1 MLKVH
6 HKSFTVVYWRA
17 MPGIL
22 TDSSIR
28 QAVEAGDIQISPWNP
43 EQVNPASYDVTLG
56 DEVAVYDEWVHCY
69 EREKTTYEDG
79 RNFCIR
85 EAAIDVKREPTVRKF
100 KMVPNYGWLL
110 KPGIGYLMATAER
123 ISTLS
128 YVPVLDG
135 KSSIG
140 RLFLKIHE
148 TAGYGD
154 PGFDGQ
160 YTLEV
165 TVVHPLRIYPGMRI
179 GQIRFHTLEGAV
191 ERPYVWT
198 GHYQGE
204 KAYGPV
210 GSQAFK
216 QFLK

>member
-1 MLKVH
+1 
-6 HKSFTVVYWRA
+6 

-22 TDSSIR
+22 SDTAIR
-28 QAVEAGDIQISPWNP
+28 TSVEAGVIKITPWNP

-56 DEVAVYDEWVHCY
+56 DEVAVYEDWVLCY
-69 EREKTTYEDG
+69 ERERTTIEDG

-85 EAAIDVKREPTVRKF
+85 EAILDVKREPTVRKF
-100 KMVPNYGWLL
+100 KMMPTYGWLL

-179 GQIRFHTLEGAV
+179 GQIRFHTLEG
-191 ERPYVWT
+191 EIGRPYTHT

>member
-1 MLKVH
+1 
-6 HKSFTVVYWRA
+6 

-22 TDSSIR
+22 SDTAIR
-28 QAVEAGDIQISPWNP
+28 TSVEAGVIKITPWNP

-56 DEVAVYDEWVHCY
+56 DEVGVYEDWVHCY
-69 EREKTTYEDG
+69 EREKTAHEDG
-79 RNFCIR
+79 RNFCLR
-85 EAAIDVKREPTVRKF
+85 EAILDVKREPTVRKF
-100 KMVPNYGWLL
+100 KMDPKYGWCL

-154 PGFDGQ
+154 AGFDGQ

-165 TVVHPLRIYPGMRI
+165 TVVHPLRVYPGMRI
-179 GQIRFHTLEGAV
+179 GQIRFHTIEGEVA
-191 ERPYVWT
+191 RPYAQT
-198 GHYQGE
+198 GRYQGE
-204 KAYGPV
+204 KACGPV
-210 GSQAFK
+210 GSQAWK
-216 QFLK
+216 QFGG

>member
-1 MLKVH
+1 
-6 HKSFTVVYWRA
+6 

-28 QAVEAGDIQISPWNP
+28 TAVEAGDIKITPWNP
-43 EQVNPASYDVTLG
+43 EQVNPTSYDVTLG
-56 DEVAVYDEWVHCY
+56 DEVAVYEEWVHCY
-69 EREKTTYEDG
+69 ERDKVTNEDG

-85 EAAIDVKREPTVRKF
+85 EAVLDVKREPTVKNF
-100 KMVPNYGWLL
+100 KITKGQGWLL

-123 ISTLS
+123 ISTLK
-128 YVPVLDG
+128 YVPILDG

-140 RLFLKIHE
+140 RLFLQIHV

-165 TVVHPLRIYPGMRI
+165 LVTHPIRVYPGMRI
-179 GQIRFHTLEGAV
+179 GQIRFHTLEGVV
-191 ERPYVWT
+191 ERPYTQT
-198 GHYQGE
+198 GHYRGE
-204 KAYGPV
+204 KACGPV